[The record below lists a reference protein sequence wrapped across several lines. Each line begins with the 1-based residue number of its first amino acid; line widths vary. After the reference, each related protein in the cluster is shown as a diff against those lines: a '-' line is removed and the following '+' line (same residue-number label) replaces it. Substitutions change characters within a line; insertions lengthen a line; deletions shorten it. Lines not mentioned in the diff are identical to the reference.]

1 MKKRRVVFLIVVLV
15 NCLILS
21 GIYSFFMVNG
31 KNDYSV
37 NQKENT
43 YLIGASYMTMNNEF
57 YRIISEEIKARIEVE
72 GDQWILR
79 DPALDSNRQI
89 EQIEDMLQM
98 GIDVLVLTPVD
109 WESLKDV
116 LKKARNQG
124 VKVVVVD
131 SDISDVDLAD
141 CTITTD
147 NYAAGKQIGEYYVQQ
162 HSQANVLIMTH
173 EAAKSGRDRVQ
184 GFSDVVKKY
193 KGIHIV
199 GKLECEGQTE
209 IAMPKMKIAIKEG
222 VQFDSVFCLNDLAS
236 VGVIAALEEEGRTD
250 EVEVYGIDASP
261 DSKALIK
268 DGKMCATMA
277 QFPSRIGK
285 EASNVIY
292 NLLNHKKVEKHI
304 LISSELVTRDNVDHF
319 SIDRWQ

>member
-1 MKKRRVVFLIVVLV
+1 MKKKAVVFLIVVLV
-15 NCLILS
+15 NCLILG
-21 GIYSFFMVNG
+21 GIYSFFMVSG

-79 DPALDSNRQI
+79 DPALDSKRQI
-89 EQIEDMLQM
+89 EQIEDMLHK

-147 NYAAGKQIGEYYVQQ
+147 NYAAGEQIGEYFVQQ

-236 VGVIAALEEEGRTD
+236 VGVIAALEEDGRTD

-285 EASNVIY
+285 EASNIIY

>member
-1 MKKRRVVFLIVVLV
+1 
-15 NCLILS
+15 
-21 GIYSFFMVNG
+21 MVNG

-89 EQIEDMLQM
+89 EQIEDMLQK

-147 NYAAGKQIGEYYVQQ
+147 NYAAGKQIGEYFVQQ

-173 EAAKSGRDRVQ
+173 ETAKSGRDRVQ

-236 VGVIAALEEEGRTD
+236 VGVIAALEEDGRTD

-277 QFPSRIGK
+277 QFSARIGK